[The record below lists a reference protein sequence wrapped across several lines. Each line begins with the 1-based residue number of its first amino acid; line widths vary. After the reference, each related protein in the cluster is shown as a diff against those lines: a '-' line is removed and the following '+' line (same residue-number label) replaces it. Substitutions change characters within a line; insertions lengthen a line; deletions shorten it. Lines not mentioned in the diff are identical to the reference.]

1 MIKALIADDQP
12 LFREGLKRIL
22 EGSSDIVVTGEASNG
37 QELLKKVR
45 KYDYDVVLLDI
56 SMPGRDG
63 LDVLKQL
70 RTMRHNLPVLML
82 SIFPEEL
89 YGVRS
94 LKAGASGYLTKKST
108 PKELI
113 MAIKKVSKGEKYI
126 KSSLSEKLAFD
137 IEADAKKSL
146 HERLSDR
153 EYEVMCKIASGKTV
167 KEIAEELSLAIST
180 ISTHRSRILEK
191 MNMTKNAELVYY
203 VIKEGLI
210 P

>member
-1 MIKALIADDQP
+1 MIKVFIADDHP
-12 LFREGLKRIL
+12 LVREGLKRIL
-22 EGSSDIVVTGEASNG
+22 EDSSDIVVAGEASNG

-45 KYDYDVVLLDI
+45 KNDYDVVLLDI
-56 SMPGRDG
+56 SMPGRNG

-70 RTMRHNLPVLML
+70 KIIKPDLYILIL

-89 YGVRS
+89 YGVRA
-94 LKAGASGYLTKKST
+94 LKAGASGYLTKKSS
-108 PKELI
+108 PDELI
-113 MAIKKVSKGEKYI
+113 MAIKKVSLGRKYI
-126 KSSLSEKLAFD
+126 NLFLSEKLALD
-137 IEADAKKSL
+137 IEADSKKPL

-167 KEIAEELSLAIST
+167 KEIAEELSLAPST
-180 ISTHRSRILEK
+180 ISTHRSHILEK
-191 MNMTKNAELVYY
+191 MNMKKNAELTYY

>member
-1 MIKALIADDQP
+1 MIKVLIADDHP
-12 LFREGLKRIL
+12 LVREGLKRIL

-37 QELLKKVR
+37 QEMLKKVR
-45 KYDYDVVLLDI
+45 KIDCDVVLVDI
-56 SMPGRDG
+56 SMPGRNGID
-63 LDVLKQL
+63 LLKQL
-70 RTMRHNLPVLML
+70 KNIRPDLHILIL

-89 YGVRS
+89 YGVRA

-108 PKELI
+108 PAELI

-126 KSSLSEKLAFD
+126 NPSLSEKLASD
-137 IEADAKKSL
+137 IKAETKKPL
-146 HERLSDR
+146 HESLSDR
-153 EYEVMCKIASGKTV
+153 EYEVMCMIASGKTV

-180 ISTHRSRILEK
+180 ISTHRAHILEK
-191 MNMTKNAELVYY
+191 MNMKKNAELTYY

>member
-1 MIKALIADDQP
+1 MIKVLIADDHP
-12 LFREGLKRIL
+12 LVREGLKRIL
-22 EGSSDIVVTGEASNG
+22 EDSSDIVVAGEASNG

-45 KYDYDVVLLDI
+45 KNDYDVVLLDI
-56 SMPGRDG
+56 SMPGRNG

-70 RTMRHNLPVLML
+70 KIIKPDLHILIL

-89 YGVRS
+89 YGVRA
-94 LKAGASGYLTKKST
+94 LKAGASGYLTKKNT
-108 PKELI
+108 PDELI
-113 MAIKKVSKGEKYI
+113 MAIKKVSLGRKYI
-126 KSSLSEKLAFD
+126 NLSLSEKLAFD
-137 IEADAKKSL
+137 IEADSKKPL

-167 KEIAEELSLAIST
+167 KEIAEELSLAPST
-180 ISTHRSRILEK
+180 ISTHRSHILEK
-191 MNMTKNAELVYY
+191 MNMKKNAELTYY

>member
-1 MIKALIADDQP
+1 MIKVHIADDHP
-12 LFREGLKRIL
+12 LIREGLKRIL
-22 EGSSDIVVTGEASNG
+22 EGSPDIVVTGEASNG

-45 KYDYDVVLLDI
+45 KNDYDVVLVDI
-56 SMPGRDG
+56 SMPGRNG

-70 RTMRHNLPVLML
+70 KNIRPNLHVLIL

-89 YGVRS
+89 YGVRA

-108 PKELI
+108 PDELI
-113 MAIKKVSKGEKYI
+113 MAIKKVSKGKKYI
-126 KSSLSEKLAFD
+126 NPSLSEKLASD
-137 IEADAKKSL
+137 IKADTKKPL

-180 ISTHRSRILEK
+180 ISTHRSHILEK
-191 MNMTKNAELVYY
+191 MNMKKNAELTYY
-203 VIKEGLI
+203 IIKEGLI

>member
-1 MIKALIADDQP
+1 MIKVHIADDHP
-12 LFREGLKRIL
+12 LIREGLKRIL
-22 EGSSDIVVTGEASNG
+22 EGSPDIVVTGEASNG

-45 KYDYDVVLLDI
+45 KNDYDVVLVDI
-56 SMPGRDG
+56 SMPGRNG

-70 RTMRHNLPVLML
+70 KNIRPNLHILIL

-89 YGVRS
+89 YGVRA

-108 PKELI
+108 PHELI
-113 MAIKKVSKGEKYI
+113 MAIKKVSKGKKYI
-126 KSSLSEKLAFD
+126 NPSLSEKLASD
-137 IEADAKKSL
+137 IKADTKKPL

-180 ISTHRSRILEK
+180 ISTHRSHILEK
-191 MNMTKNAELVYY
+191 MNMKKNAELAYY